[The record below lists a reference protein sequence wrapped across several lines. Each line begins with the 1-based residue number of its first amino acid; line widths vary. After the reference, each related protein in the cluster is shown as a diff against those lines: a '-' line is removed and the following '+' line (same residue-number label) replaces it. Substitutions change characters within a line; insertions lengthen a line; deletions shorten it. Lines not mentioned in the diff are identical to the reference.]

1 MKKTIGF
8 IVPNE
13 EIEKKIYELFPERL
27 ERKELILER
36 FDPDNM
42 VPQALRLEKRGAK
55 AIIARGGMYHH
66 IVNDVNVPVM
76 HLKMNAL
83 DILYAIKKA
92 SRMESHLTLILS
104 DEVHFACSDW
114 GEVLGCEIDLNR
126 FSTLH
131 ELDELLEGIDDRKM
145 NTVIVGAV
153 VTCRKAAAKGFRTV
167 FVDSRKETLQEA
179 VGYVDKMLDDLENQ
193 LKRREL
199 SDTIT
204 DNVHDAIIAVDSS
217 GDIILF
223 NKNARKM
230 FGKRSE
236 DMLGKSI
243 RGIFPEVDFIYE
255 LLKDKGL
262 KREKIVHMNKLT
274 ATVKASAITID
285 GEVNGAVCTFQD
297 ITKLQNLEKR
307 IRFELN
313 KKGLTAKFT
322 FDWVVAED
330 EIMKKTVDRAK
341 RLSETDSTIM
351 IYGESG
357 TGKEIIAQSIH
368 NSSERGRSPFVA
380 VNCAALTESLLESEL
395 FGYEDGAFTGARK
408 GGKPG
413 LFELAHGGTI
423 FLDEI
428 NSIPLNMQSKLLRVL
443 EEKEVM
449 RIGSDYIIP
458 LDIRIIGAANEDL
471 MDKVVRDEFRRDL
484 FYRLNVLELRIPPLR
499 NRKDDI
505 IPLFNAFIDELAEG
519 NDEIPEPDEE
529 FKKMLLNHKWLGNVR
544 ELKNIAER
552 YVIFKDD
559 RVNPAELFGSGGISG
574 AEMLENTD
582 VSLKDI
588 NRTIE
593 KMVIETLLSRGKT
606 KTEAAEILGISR
618 TALWKK
624 LKD

>member
-13 EIEKKIYELFPERL
+13 EIEKKIYELFPKRL
-27 ERKELILER
+27 AARELILER

-55 AIIARGGMYHH
+55 AIIARGGTYHK
-66 IVNDVNVPVM
+66 IVDDVNVPVF

-92 SRMESHLTLILS
+92 SRIESHLTLILS
-104 DEVHFACSDW
+104 EDVHFVCSDW
-114 GEVLGCEIDLNR
+114 GKVLGCEIELNR
-126 FSTLH
+126 FSTVKKL
-131 ELDELLEGIDDRKM
+131 EELLTLLESRQKY
-145 NTVIVGAV
+145 TVVVGAV
-153 VTCRKAAAKGFRTV
+153 ITCQKAEAKGFKTV
-167 FVDSRKETLQEA
+167 FVDSRKETLQET
-179 VGYVDKMLDDLENQ
+179 VGYVDKILDDLEGQ

-199 SDTIT
+199 SDTIA
-204 DNVHDAIIAVDSS
+204 DNVHDAIIAVDAL
-217 GDIILF
+217 GNIILF

-236 DMLGKSI
+236 DMIGCAI
-243 RGIFPEVDFIYE
+243 METFPELNFIYE
-255 LLKDKGL
+255 LLKDTGSKS
-262 KREKIVHMNKLT
+262 EKIVHMNKLI
-274 ATVKASAITID
+274 ATVNASSILID

-322 FDWVVAED
+322 FDNVLAED
-330 EIMKKTVDRAK
+330 GAMKKTVARAK
-341 RLSETDSTIM
+341 RLAGTDGTIM

-357 TGKEIIAQSIH
+357 AGKEIIAQSIH
-368 NSSERGRSPFVA
+368 NASERGKSPFVA

-395 FGYEDGAFTGARK
+395 FGYEEGSFTGARK

-428 NSIPLNMQSKLLRVL
+428 NSISINLQSKLLRVL

-471 MDKVVRDEFRRDL
+471 MDKVMRDEFRRDL
-484 FYRLNVLELRIPPLR
+484 FYRLNVLELKIPPLR

-505 IPLFNAFIDELAEG
+505 IPLFHSFVDELTRGKE
-519 NDEIPEPDEE
+519 EMPELDEE

-559 RVNPAELFGSGGISG
+559 MVSPKELFGEESGSG
-574 AEMLENTD
+574 VEILENSE
-582 VSLKDI
+582 VNLKDV

-593 KMVIETLLSRGKT
+593 KMIIETFLSRGKT
-606 KTEAAEILGISR
+606 KTEIAEILGISR

-624 LKD
+624 LKE

>member
-13 EIEKKIYELFPERL
+13 EIEKKIFELFPERL
-27 ERKELILER
+27 ARKELILER

-114 GEVLGCEIDLNR
+114 GSVLNCEIDLNR

-131 ELDELLEGIDDRKM
+131 ELDDLLDKIEDRKM
-145 NTVIVGAV
+145 HTVIVGAV
-153 VTCRKAAAKGFRTV
+153 VTCRKAAAKGFKTV

-179 VGYVDKMLDDLENQ
+179 VGYVDKMLYDLEDQ

-204 DNVHDAIIAVDSS
+204 DNVHDAIIAVDSL
-217 GDIILF
+217 GNIILF

-230 FGKRSE
+230 FGKSSE

-243 RGIFPEVDFIYE
+243 RGTFPEIDFIYG
-255 LLKDKGL
+255 LLKDTSS

-322 FDWVVAED
+322 FDDVVAED
-330 EIMKKTVDRAK
+330 EIMNKTVARAK

-368 NSSERGRSPFVA
+368 NLSERSRSPFVA

-395 FGYEDGAFTGARK
+395 FGYEDGSFTGARK

-519 NDEIPEPDEE
+519 NDEMPEPGEE

-559 RVNPAELFGSGGISG
+559 RVNPTELFGSAGISG
-574 AEMLENTD
+574 TEMLENSE
-582 VSLKDI
+582 VNLKDI

>member
-1 MKKTIGF
+1 
-8 IVPNE
+8 
-13 EIEKKIYELFPERL
+13 
-27 ERKELILER
+27 
-36 FDPDNM
+36 M

-66 IVNDVNVPVM
+66 IVNDVSVPVM

-92 SRMESHLTLILS
+92 SIMKSHLTLILN
-104 DEVHFACSDW
+104 DEVHFACGDW
-114 GEVLGCEIDLNR
+114 GKVLNCQIDLNR
-126 FSTLH
+126 FSTLN
-131 ELDELLEGIDDRKM
+131 ELDELLEDIEDRKTQ
-145 NTVIVGAV
+145 TVIVGAV
-153 VTCRKAAAKGFRTV
+153 VTCRKAAAKGFSTV

-204 DNVHDAIIAVDSS
+204 DNVHDAIIAVDSL
-217 GDIILF
+217 GNIILF

-236 DMLGKSI
+236 DMLGKAI
-243 RGIFPEVDFIYE
+243 RDTFPEVDFIYE
-255 LLKDKGL
+255 LLEDKGSI
-262 KREKIVHMNKLT
+262 REKIIHMNKLT

-322 FDWVVAED
+322 FDGVVAED
-330 EIMKKTVDRAK
+330 DAMKKTLARAK

-368 NSSERGRSPFVA
+368 NASDRGRSPFVA

-395 FGYEDGAFTGARK
+395 FGYEAGAFTGARK

-471 MDKVVRDEFRRDL
+471 MDKVVREEFRRDL

-499 NRKDDI
+499 SRKKDI
-505 IPLFNAFIDELAEG
+505 IPLFNTFIDELSG
-519 NDEIPEPDEE
+519 GDEE
-529 FKKMLLNHKWLGNVR
+529 MPYMGEEFEEMLLNHKWLGNVR

-552 YVIFKDD
+552 HFIFKYD
-559 RVNPAELFGSGGISG
+559 RIKPKELFGRSGVSG
-574 AEMLENTD
+574 ADILENSD
-582 VSLKDI
+582 ISLKDI

-624 LKD
+624 LRD

>member
-8 IVPNE
+8 IVPNQ
-13 EIEKKIYELFPERL
+13 EIEKKIFELFPERL
-27 ERKELILER
+27 ARKELILES

-66 IVNDVNVPVM
+66 IVNDVSVPVM

-92 SRMESHLTLILS
+92 SIMKSHLTLILN
-104 DEVHFACSDW
+104 DEVHFACGDW
-114 GEVLGCEIDLNR
+114 GKVLNCQIDLNR
-126 FSTLH
+126 FSTLN
-131 ELDELLEGIDDRKM
+131 ELDELLEDIEDRKTQ
-145 NTVIVGAV
+145 TVIVGAV
-153 VTCRKAAAKGFRTV
+153 VTCRKAAAKGFSTV

-204 DNVHDAIIAVDSS
+204 DNVHDAIIAVDSL
-217 GDIILF
+217 GNIILF

-236 DMLGKSI
+236 DMLGKAI
-243 RGIFPEVDFIYE
+243 RDTFPEVDFIYE
-255 LLKDKGL
+255 LLEDKGSI
-262 KREKIVHMNKLT
+262 REKIIHMNKLT

-322 FDWVVAED
+322 FDGVVAED
-330 EIMKKTVDRAK
+330 DAMKKTLARAK

-368 NSSERGRSPFVA
+368 NASDRGRSPFVA

-395 FGYEDGAFTGARK
+395 FGYEAGAFTGARK

-471 MDKVVRDEFRRDL
+471 MDKVVREEFRRDL

-499 NRKDDI
+499 SRKKDI
-505 IPLFNAFIDELAEG
+505 IPLFNTFIDELSG
-519 NDEIPEPDEE
+519 GDEE
-529 FKKMLLNHKWLGNVR
+529 MPYMGEEFEEMLLNHKWLGNVR

-552 YVIFKDD
+552 HFIFKYD
-559 RVNPAELFGSGGISG
+559 RIKPKELFGRSGVSG
-574 AEMLENTD
+574 ADILENSD
-582 VSLKDI
+582 ISLKDI

>member
-13 EIEKKIYELFPERL
+13 EIEKKIYELFPKRL
-27 ERKELILER
+27 AEGELILER
-36 FDPDNM
+36 FDPENM

-55 AIIARGGMYHH
+55 AIIARGGTYFK
-66 IVNDVNVPVM
+66 IVDDVNVPVF

-92 SRMESHLTLILS
+92 SRIESHLTLILS
-104 DEVHFACSDW
+104 EDVHFACSDW
-114 GEVLGCEIDLNR
+114 GKVLGCQIELNR
-126 FSTLH
+126 FSTVD
-131 ELDELLEGIDDRKM
+131 ELDELLTLLESTQKHTI
-145 NTVIVGAV
+145 VVGAV
-153 VTCRKAAAKGFRTV
+153 ITCQKAEAKGFKTV
-167 FVDSRKETLQEA
+167 FVDSRKETLQET
-179 VGYVDKMLDDLENQ
+179 VGYVDKILDDLEGQ
-193 LKRREL
+193 LTRREL
-199 SDTIT
+199 SDTIA
-204 DNVHDAIIAVDSS
+204 DNVHDAIIAVDDL
-217 GDIILF
+217 GNIILF

-230 FGKRSE
+230 FGRRSE
-236 DMLGKSI
+236 DMIGCAI
-243 RGIFPEVDFIYE
+243 METFPELDFIYE
-255 LLKDKGL
+255 LLKDKGS
-262 KREKIVHMNKLT
+262 KSEKIVHMNKLI
-274 ATVKASAITID
+274 ATVKASSILID

-322 FDWVVAED
+322 FDNVLAED
-330 EIMKKTVDRAK
+330 GTMKKTVARAK
-341 RLSETDSTIM
+341 RLSGTDGTIM

-357 TGKEIIAQSIH
+357 AGKEIIAQSIH
-368 NSSERGRSPFVA
+368 NASERGKSPFVA

-395 FGYEDGAFTGARK
+395 FGYEEGSFTGARK

-428 NSIPLNMQSKLLRVL
+428 NSISLNLQSKLLRVL

-471 MDKVVRDEFRRDL
+471 MDKVMRDEFRRDL

-499 NRKDDI
+499 NRRADI
-505 IPLFNAFIDELAEG
+505 IPLFHSFVEELTRG
-519 NDEIPEPDEE
+519 KKKMPELDEE
-529 FKKMLLNHKWLGNVR
+529 CKELLLNHKWLGNVR

-552 YVIFKDD
+552 YVIFRDD
-559 RVNPAELFGSGGISG
+559 MVSPKELFGEESGSG
-574 AEMLENTD
+574 VEILENSE
-582 VSLKDI
+582 VNLKDV

-593 KMVIETLLSRGKT
+593 KMIIETFLSRGKT
-606 KTEAAEILGISR
+606 KTEIAEILGISR

>member
-92 SRMESHLTLILS
+92 SRMDSNLTLILS
-104 DEVHFACSDW
+104 DEVHFACGDW
-114 GEVLGCEIDLNR
+114 GKVLGCEIDLNR

-131 ELDELLEGIDDRKM
+131 ELDELLDRIEDRKKH
-145 NTVIVGAV
+145 TVIVGAV
-153 VTCRKAAAKGFRTV
+153 VTCRKAAAKGFKTV

-179 VGYVDKMLDDLENQ
+179 VGYVDKMLYDLEDQ

-199 SDTIT
+199 SDTIA
-204 DNVHDAIIAVDSS
+204 DNVHDAIIAVDPL
-217 GDIILF
+217 GNIILF

-230 FGKRSE
+230 FRKRSE
-236 DMLGKSI
+236 DMLGKSV
-243 RGIFPEVDFIYE
+243 RETFPEVDFIYE

-322 FDWVVAED
+322 FDRVVAED
-330 EIMKKTVDRAK
+330 VAMKKTVAKAK

-395 FGYEDGAFTGARK
+395 FGYEGGSFTGARK
-408 GGKPG
+408 DGKPG

-505 IPLFNAFIDELAEG
+505 IPLFNAFIDELAGG
-519 NDEIPEPDEE
+519 NDDMPEPDEE

-544 ELKNIAER
+544 ELKNITER

-559 RVNPAELFGSGGISG
+559 RVNPAELFGSGGVSG
-574 AEMLENTD
+574 ADMIENSG

>member
-145 NTVIVGAV
+145 HTVIVGAV

-330 EIMKKTVDRAK
+330 GIMKKTVDRAK

-552 YVIFKDD
+552 YFIFKDD
-559 RVNPAELFGSGGISG
+559 RVNPTELFGSAGISG

>member
-559 RVNPAELFGSGGISG
+559 RVNPTELFGSAGISG

>member
-145 NTVIVGAV
+145 HTVIVGAV

-552 YVIFKDD
+552 YFIFKDD
-559 RVNPAELFGSGGISG
+559 RVNPTELFGSAGISG